1 MKNAGAQGRKC
12 GIEEDQLPE
21 VVRFLH
27 NVGAVIHFN
36 DAFGDLSDL
45 VIINPQW
52 LASVIS
58 QSHGTR
64 TNAHA
69 PTHTHQRTRT
79 NAHAPTHTHTH
90 THTHHRT
97 QY

>member
-1 MKNAGAQGRKC
+1 MKMVMQGRKC
-12 GIEEDQLPE
+12 GIEEEQLPE

-45 VIINPQW
+45 VSINPQW

-58 QSHGTR
+58 LSSRTTDTTR
-64 TNAHA
+64 PANTTRPTTRHTTHDTNADDASAGHE
-69 PTHTHQRTRT
+69 
-79 NAHAPTHTHTH
+79 NGGVV
-90 THTHHRT
+90 
-97 QY
+97 